1 MEHVTQSTGISQRI
15 AEDFERSIVGPIED
29 FQNPNQEWRRIFS
42 EVLGTFF
49 LVLVAAGGGMMG
61 QAFPDTISR
70 TAAVVAPALMV
81 FSVILFM
88 GKISGAHLTPA
99 VAIAFDFLAA
109 FPWTRV

>member
-1 MEHVTQSTGISQRI
+1 MAQSQGIAQRI
-15 AEDFERSIVGPIED
+15 SDDFERNIIAPIED

-42 EVLGTFF
+42 EALGTFF

-70 TAAVVAPALMV
+70 TAAVVAPALLV
-81 FSVILFM
+81 FSIILFL
-88 GKISGAHLTPA
+88 GRISGANLTPA

>member
-1 MEHVTQSTGISQRI
+1 MSQSVGVAQRI
-15 AEDFERSIVGPIED
+15 SEEFEQNIVRPIED
-29 FQNPNQEWRRIFS
+29 FRDPRQEWRRIFS
-42 EVLGTFF
+42 EGLGTFF

-61 QAFPDTISR
+61 EAFPDTISR

-81 FSVILFM
+81 FSIILFL
-88 GKISGAHLTPA
+88 GRISGANLTPA